1 MIGITPGFS
10 IDESEMTVPTRTTS
24 PRGEAA

>member
-1 MIGITPGFS
+1 MIEITPRLS
-10 IDESEMTVPTRTTS
+10 IDESETTVPTRTTS